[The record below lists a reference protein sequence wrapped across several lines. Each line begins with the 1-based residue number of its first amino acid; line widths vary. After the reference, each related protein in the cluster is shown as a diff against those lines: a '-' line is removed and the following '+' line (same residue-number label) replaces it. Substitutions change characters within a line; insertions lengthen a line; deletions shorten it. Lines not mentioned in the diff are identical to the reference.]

1 MKMREKKCRVARLIV
16 GFCLFVSVVCGFGVQ
31 RVSATQLQEEQELD
45 YILGRPMTE
54 EEIQQQKALEP
65 ELQQTVIEEDEIV
78 PSVGEGT
85 QEARAV
91 PLPASYDSRTLGL
104 VTPVKNQGK
113 WGACWS
119 HAVVACAESSL
130 LSKEMITMEQADLSE
145 LHLAYFLYHTPQDPL
160 GNAIDDKTI
169 SQGDLNY
176 LERGGNARMAVFPLA
191 NFVGFADEAT
201 APYNEREM
209 PEDLDE
215 SVAYADTAHLKD
227 AYWLAPSDIAQIKTV
242 LMELGAASVS
252 VYMDTDNYYNYDTGA
267 YYCDLAE
274 SATNHAVTIIG
285 WNDGYAAENF
295 NSTCRP
301 MADGAWLV
309 KNSWGEGWGEGG
321 YFWLSYEDAL
331 INKSNFSFFDAE
343 VAKEG
348 QKNYHYD
355 GSASTSTVSLG
366 NGGGIANIYHAS
378 ASETGAEKIDA
389 VGFVLGTP
397 NVQYEVQIYK
407 NVTDKKD
414 PQSGIPVLKTPQ
426 KGTLDYCGYHTIPLK
441 ETVTVGKN
449 ETFAIVVT
457 TTQESGEGISHYVD
471 YSQEFK
477 NSKGE
482 VWCKTETSEFPE
494 QSFYKNGPKNRW
506 VDASNGKFT
515 MRLKGL
521 TLPAKPVS
529 VSSVSVKPKSM
540 KLVLSEKKRIE
551 AALSPIDATDYSLTW
566 TSSDQKI
573 AKVDASGMV
582 TAISPGKC
590 EITATSA
597 NGKQASCT
605 VNVWELKKVTGMKV
619 VKATTSSIQF
629 KWTKQAG
636 ASGYQLQRYN
646 YEKEVWEVL
655 GYLEGENC
663 NSYIDKKLKSGTE
676 YSYRVNAYVKADG
689 NYLFGDFSDYFKAR
703 TADKK
708 PKTPVL
714 SKVSNVSSGIS
725 VKWKKV
731 SNADGYY
738 LYRKANGGKWKKIT
752 SVSGASSTSFTD
764 QSVKNKNE
772 SVYSYSVAA
781 YRGSAVSSYN
791 KTGKKMVRL
800 STPKLSKP
808 ICKSLRSMSVTWDQ
822 NKKADGYQIQY
833 ALKRNFKK
841 AKDVNMKSGKTVK
854 KTLKNLQKKKT
865 YYVRIRSLKNSGG
878 KKYYS
883 AWSAVQSVKLK

>member
-1 MKMREKKCRVARLIV
+1 MKMREKNHRGARLIL
-16 GFCLFVSVVCGFGVQ
+16 GFCLLVSVVCGLGVQ
-31 RVSATQLQEEQELD
+31 RVSATPVPEEQDLD

-65 ELQQTVIEEDEIV
+65 ELQQTIIEEDEIV

-91 PLPASYDSRTLGL
+91 PLPASYDSRALGL

-130 LSKEMITMEQADLSE
+130 LSKNVMTMEQADLSE

-160 GNAIDDKTI
+160 GNAV
-169 SQGDLNY
+169 GDSTAAMGELNY

-215 SVAYADTAHLKD
+215 SVAYADTAHLKN
-227 AYWLAPSDIAQIKTV
+227 AYWLSPSDTAQIKTV

-267 YYCDLAE
+267 YYCDLTE
-274 SATNHAVTIIG
+274 SGTNHAVTIIG

-301 MADGAWLV
+301 VADGAWLV
-309 KNSWGEGWGEGG
+309 KNSWGEGWGDGG

-343 VAKEG
+343 VAKDG

-355 GSASTSTVSLG
+355 GSASTSTVSLE
-366 NGGGIANIYHAS
+366 NGGGMANIYHAS
-378 ASETGAEKIDA
+378 ASETGAEKINA
-389 VGFVLGTP
+389 VGFAMRTP
-397 NVQYEVQIYK
+397 NVQYEIQIYK
-407 NVTDKKD
+407 NVVDGKD

-426 KGTLDYCGYHTIPLK
+426 KGTLDYCGYYTIPL
-441 ETVTVGKN
+441 EEAVTVGKN
-449 ETFAIVVT
+449 EAFAIVVT
-457 TTQESGEGISHYVD
+457 FTQKSGEAINYHVD
-471 YSQEFK
+471 YSIEFQ
-477 NSKGE
+477 NSKDE
-482 VWCKTETSEFPE
+482 VWCKTETSESPE

-506 VDASNGKFT
+506 VDASTGKFT

-521 TLPAKPVS
+521 TLPAEPVPL
-529 VSSVSVKPKSM
+529 SSVSMKQKSM
-540 KLVLSEKKRIE
+540 KIAISDKKRAE
-551 AALSPIDATDYSLTW
+551 VAFAPTDATDCRFTW
-566 TSSDQKI
+566 TSSNQKI
-573 AKVDASGMV
+573 AKVDNSGMV

-597 NGKQASCT
+597 NGKHASCT
-605 VNVWELKKVTGMKV
+605 VNVWELKKVTGLKV

-629 KWTKQAG
+629 KWSKQAG

-646 YEKEVWEVL
+646 YEKAAWELL

-663 NSYIDKKLKSGTE
+663 NSYTDKKLKSGTE
-676 YSYRVNAYVKADG
+676 YLYVVNAYVKTDD
-689 NYLFGDFSDYFKAR
+689 NYLFGGFSDYFKAR

-714 SKVSNVSSGIS
+714 SKVSNISSGIS

-738 LYRKANGGKWKKIT
+738 VYRKAKGGKWKKIT
-752 SVSGASSTSFTD
+752 SISGASNTSFTD
-764 QSVKNKNE
+764 QSVKNKNG

-781 YRGSAVSSYN
+781 YHGSAASSYN

-808 ICKSLRSMSVTWDQ
+808 VCKSSRSMSVTWSQ

-878 KKYYS
+878 KTYYS
-883 AWSAVQSVKLK
+883 AWSAVQNVKLK